1 MNLPVVNLELIRNLR
16 NDKEISVSEMSV
28 MLGYEG
34 YQAYYYK
41 ERGIR
46 KMSAEDIAGIAK
58 FLQVPI
64 NTLFLEEGS
73 YLEGDNENI

>member
-1 MNLPVVNLELIRNLR
+1 MKATVVNLELIRELR
-16 NDKEISVSEMSV
+16 NKKGISIEKMSLL
-28 MLGYEG
+28 LGYEG

-58 FLQVPI
+58 ILKVPI
-64 NTLFLEEGS
+64 NMLFFEEKIT
-73 YLEGDNENI
+73 DMVI